1 MGLDTIF
8 TSISLGLLATT
19 SPCVLP
25 LYPGY
30 LAYLSGGQAVLANR
44 QYGRYFLGFFVLAG
58 VLAMMLT
65 LGLVIALLSLSVGSA
80 LSVVIPLADALII
93 GLGIMLLL
101 NFNPFKQLPQLQVP
115 GLSNPYLNA
124 FTYGLLYGPIALPC
138 SGPLV
143 VGIFAYS
150 LTAGEALS
158 QLTIFLWFG
167 VGFGL
172 PLLEALACGTPV
184 VGSDAASI
192 PEVVGNAGVLLS
204 PDDVEGMA
212 GALIQLATDESFCAE
227 MSRRALAQAVN
238 FSWERVARETL
249 AAYQAVLSPEK

>member
-1 MGLDTIF
+1 MGFDTIF
-8 TSISLGLLATT
+8 TSVSLGLLATT

-30 LAYLSGGQAVLANR
+30 LAYLSGGQAALANR

-58 VLAMMLT
+58 VLAMMLA
-65 LGLVIALLSLSVGSA
+65 LGLGIALLSLSVGRA
-80 LSVVIPLADALII
+80 LSILIPLADLLII
-93 GLGIMLLL
+93 SLGVMLLL
-101 NFNPFKQLPQLQVP
+101 NYNPFKQLPQMQVP

-150 LTAGEALS
+150 LSAGQALS
-158 QLTIFLWFG
+158 QLSIFLWFG

-172 PLLEALACGTPV
+172 PLLALSFLSGASQRWITRQFAVHARIVNLIGGLLL
-184 VGSDAASI
+184 VGIGLYDLWANW
-192 PEVVGNAGVLLS
+192 EVI
-204 PDDVEGMA
+204 
-212 GALIQLATDESFCAE
+212 ALF
-227 MSRRALAQAVN
+227 
-238 FSWERVARETL
+238 WG
-249 AAYQAVLSPEK
+249 

>member
-1 MGLDTIF
+1 MGFDTIF
-8 TSISLGLLATT
+8 TSVSLGLLATT

-30 LAYLSGGQAVLANR
+30 LAYLSGGQAALANR

-58 VLAMMLT
+58 VLAMMLA
-65 LGLVIALLSLSVGSA
+65 LGLGIALLSLSVGRA
-80 LSVVIPLADALII
+80 LSILIPLADLLII
-93 GLGIMLLL
+93 SLGVMLLL
-101 NFNPFKQLPQLQVP
+101 NYNPFKQLPQMQVP

-150 LTAGEALS
+150 LSAGQALS
-158 QLTIFLWFG
+158 QLSIFLWFG

-172 PLLEALACGTPV
+172 PLLALSFLSGASQRWITRQFAMHARV
-184 VGSDAASI
+184 VNLIGGLLLVAIGLYDLWANW
-192 PEVVGNAGVLLS
+192 EVI
-204 PDDVEGMA
+204 
-212 GALIQLATDESFCAE
+212 ALF
-227 MSRRALAQAVN
+227 
-238 FSWERVARETL
+238 WG
-249 AAYQAVLSPEK
+249 